1 MYTRDEEEKCLA
13 ITIIN
18 TKKNQCFGS
27 ATKKSSKDN
36 NFRSEYE
43 RKQMTRE
50 QQQRVKEK
58 KKWQQNDVICK
69 KSRDT
74 NVNIISLN
82 NTIYALTTV
91 RYAIERIE

>member
-58 KKWQQNDVICK
+58 KKMATEWCNLQKVK
-69 KSRDT
+69 
-74 NVNIISLN
+74 
-82 NTIYALTTV
+82 
-91 RYAIERIE
+91 RYQCEYYFAK